1 MDSLSSNC
9 CRFDS
14 NMVSK
19 QTVGDIG
26 MSDVTTIQV
35 FKTTLEALNKK
46 KLQYQA
52 QIGKTISLD
61 EYIRE
66 LIK

>member
-1 MDSLSSNC
+1 
-9 CRFDS
+9 
-14 NMVSK
+14 
-19 QTVGDIG
+19 